1 MDWQTQTEA
10 FLRTLTAGTRRQ
22 YALALQDFAEWYKQ
36 TYAAEPEP
44 TLLTVEEL
52 REWQSHLTKAREL
65 KAATVNQRLSAV
77 KALARRC
84 GRTLDIK
91 GVRRVEQPIEPLN
104 GRELGRLL
112 AAAENQRSTEESP
125 DAGSD
130 WLARRDVAML
140 SLMARAGLRV
150 SELVALTMDDLT
162 LNERAGSALV
172 RQGKGAKER
181 AVALALQAR
190 KDLQAYLAVRPGWTT
205 TRLFFSRT
213 GKPLATRDVERL
225 VEKFARLAGI
235 TRKVTPHMLRHTF
248 ATRFLRQG
256 GDLAT
261 LQQLL
266 GHTNLVTTARYL
278 HPDAARVQEMVER
291 L

>member
-10 FLRTLTAGTRRQ
+10 FLHTLTAGTRRQ
-22 YALALQDFAEWYKQ
+22 YALALQDFTEWYRQ
-36 TYAAEPEP
+36 AYAAEPDP
-44 TLLTVEEL
+44 ALLTVEEL
-52 REWQSHLTKAREL
+52 REWQSHLTRVREL
-65 KAATVNQRLSAV
+65 KAATVNQRLAAV
-77 KALARRC
+77 KALARHC

-112 AAAENQRSTEESP
+112 AVAENQRGAEASP

-150 SELVALTMDDLT
+150 SEVIALTVDDLT
-162 LNERAGSALV
+162 LNERSGSALV

-181 AVALALQAR
+181 TVALALQAR
-190 KDLQAYLAVRPGWTT
+190 KDLQAYLAVRPEWST

-266 GHTNLVTTARYL
+266 GHTNLVTTTRYL
-278 HPDAARVQEMVER
+278 HPDAARVQEMVEG